1 MDSFHSGNKLSA
13 KESFLSS
20 KNRKKKWGNGP

>member
-20 KNRKKKWGNGP
+20 ESRKKWGNGP